1 MIKLYFL
8 EETLG
13 KITKNVN
20 NSIEC
25 CLHDVDTLEAREIFS
40 TPKRRRPPASDSKA
54 PKKKKVRRQL
64 FPKES
69 ESFFESE
76 AKELDEGKIISI

>member
-69 ESFFESE
+69 ENFFESE